1 MEINRIVGKIAGKR
15 KKNRSLGTASMDSSL
30 QLLTAKFGKVAI
42 NSNTSTQSMN
52 PGESD
57 KNDLRH
63 QPSLSIGSSSSL
75 QLLNGNLGPN
85 VTPLYSCDDTAL
97 PSSADSMGNL
107 TLVKRINDISTQK
120 QSRKRF

>member
-1 MEINRIVGKIAGKR
+1 VEINRIVGKIAGKR

-57 KNDLRH
+57 KNGSRH
-63 QPSLSIGSSSSL
+63 QHSLLIRSSSSL
-75 QLLNGNLGPN
+75 QLLNGNSGPT
-85 VTPLYSCDDTAL
+85 VRCGVFSL
-97 PSSADSMGNL
+97 PSSLQLSKMYAGL
-107 TLVKRINDISTQK
+107 IV
-120 QSRKRF
+120 